1 MGPRGYARE
10 AILSVSSVELVAA
23 IVVISRGLDASIVDR
38 NGPCKSLWL
47 GYFVDREVVYVM
59 YGPRGGHD
67 YGYHCTPPILV
78 LGDRAR
84 YPTVRIRIFFH

>member
-47 GYFVDREVVYVM
+47 GYFVDREVEVEVEAIC
-59 YGPRGGHD
+59 PLNQVH
-67 YGYHCTPPILV
+67 V
-78 LGDRAR
+78 LI
-84 YPTVRIRIFFH
+84 IRTSENHQ